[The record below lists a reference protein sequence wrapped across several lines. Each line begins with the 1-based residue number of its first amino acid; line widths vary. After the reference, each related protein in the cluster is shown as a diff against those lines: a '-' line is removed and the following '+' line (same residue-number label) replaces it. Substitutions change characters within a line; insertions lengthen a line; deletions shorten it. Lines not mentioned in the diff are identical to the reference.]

1 LPGVKNLNVAVREWQ
16 DEVIFLHK
24 IIDGAA
30 DKSYG
35 IHVARLAGVPRG
47 VIERS
52 KEILAQL
59 EEEHLDAEGRAKI
72 ARHIEAPKKAQFQLT
87 LFGPAEHPLLD
98 ELRRLDLNSLT
109 PMAALQTLAQWQT
122 SLASEETRRPKRP

>member
-1 LPGVKNLNVAVREWQ
+1 MKNANVAVREWQ
-16 DEVIFLHK
+16 DEVVFLHK

-35 IHVARLAGVPRG
+35 IHVARLAGVPRA

-59 EEEHLDAEGRAKI
+59 EDEHLDAEGRAKI
-72 ARHIEAPKKAQFQLT
+72 ARPMKAPEKRAHFQLT
-87 LFGPAEHPLLD
+87 LFGATDHPIID
-98 ELRRLDLNSLT
+98 DLRALDLDATT
-109 PMAALQTLAQWQT
+109 PLNALQLLQKWQERLAK
-122 SLASEETRRPKRP
+122 EKK